1 MIFRVIEA
9 GHLPFSK
16 DYGGDGRR
24 RQTWSQFDEI
34 TIIALTA
41 SRAAFP
47 NRLRRGRRNR
57 YVSCRGH
64 DNDDGGGGNV
74 EQGRD
79 DMPRPRVSASGSS
92 NGQAQFYSLCDG
104 KDKIGCVI
112 LRCCYMMPSSL
123 ACDQTDHSSNS

>member
-41 SRAAFP
+41 PAP
-47 NRLRRGRRNR
+47 
-57 YVSCRGH
+57 
-64 DNDDGGGGNV
+64 
-74 EQGRD
+74 
-79 DMPRPRVSASGSS
+79 
-92 NGQAQFYSLCDG
+92 
-104 KDKIGCVI
+104 
-112 LRCCYMMPSSL
+112 PSST
-123 ACDQTDHSSNS
+123 ASAAAEGDVIDTFRVAGMTTMTAATSNKAEMICQGHE